1 MIRVQFDN
9 FTTPTENFQILE
21 ITLQRESRIITKCD
35 VKFIENFSSS
45 EIIKKYSK

>member
-1 MIRVQFDN
+1 MIRVQFDY

-21 ITLQRESRIITKCD
+21 ITLHKEPRTITKCD

-45 EIIKKYSK
+45 EIIEKYSK